1 MAPEGGTRPSRIG
14 ETESQALGNLQDP
27 TGPISGTVFQE
38 APRRQRPSSPAGL
51 TARASPGAGSSSL
64 LPVLGS
70 HGDPWAALPQGPR
83 AQNERDGQ
91 TEARH
96 KGSEKGLQDR
106 CPGHALWSMPPLRQ
120 INLVTATNYQK
131 ETGTLSFLPPIL
143 PDKIRDW
150 VSVCGTTRIFRPEP

>member
-51 TARASPGAGSSSL
+51 TARASPGA
-64 LPVLGS
+64 
-70 HGDPWAALPQGPR
+70 ALPQGPR
-83 AQNERDGQ
+83 ARNERDGQ

-150 VSVCGTTRIFRPEP
+150 VSVCGTTRVFRPEP